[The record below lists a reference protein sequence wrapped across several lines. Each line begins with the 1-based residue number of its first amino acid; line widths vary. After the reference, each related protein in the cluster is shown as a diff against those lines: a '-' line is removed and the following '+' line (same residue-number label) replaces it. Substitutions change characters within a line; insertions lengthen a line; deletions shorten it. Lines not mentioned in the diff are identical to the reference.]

1 MQVNEKIL
9 EVKKLH
15 VNFKTRAGLVK
26 AVDGISFDVRAGE
39 ILGIVGESGCGKSV
53 TANAIMKLIGNRKN
67 EIVAGEVLFHNDN
80 LVPKTEREMQR
91 IRGNKIAMIFQDP
104 MTSLNPL
111 YTAGDQIA
119 EVPIIHEGL
128 NKRTAFQ
135 RAIEMLKIVRIPS
148 AADRATQYP
157 HQFSGGM
164 RQRAVI
170 GMNLA
175 CKPELLIADEP
186 TTALDVTIQAQ
197 IMQLLVDMREQFGTS
212 IILITHDLGVVA
224 QMCDSVAVMYTG
236 NIIEKAA
243 TNELFD
249 VPLHPYTR
257 GLLASLPQ
265 PHSQERLKPV
275 EGQPPNLHELPE
287 GCLFEPRCPYA
298 FESCHEKP
306 MLSEVKPGHEKACWL
321 ESIP

>member
-39 ILGIVGESGCGKSV
+39 ILGIVGESGWGKSV

>member
-249 VPLHPYTR
+249 DPLHPYTR